1 MSDKGWSSDYYRF
14 RNLEKLTEKLVSS
27 LPHSIDR
34 RIFAPPGL
42 LFETK
47 MKKLKA
53 EKVLGWKRFWETLQ
67 ETNFTGSQSGLVVTK
82 SYLRNCVMVGT
93 PMPEVDLCYNEYLEW
108 NRQRAEVG
116 ESMSLQDVKML
127 NYPLISR
134 SRKFRKT
141 LQASEKQNDGSV
153 SSECSLSEQS
163 RTVEFGSSLR
173 EYFRL
178 RKANADRLD
187 RLEARIRQS
196 SLVLNPCLDKLILA
210 RFLRDM
216 ARKIEIRSMEN
227 SIETVEKLDWGY
239 RIKLE
244 GSERSVSVTKEFQF
258 FEEVRVL
265 CEKVINSSQKK
276 CHFCKKAFPDGQLSF
291 CGVKSSFRTRR
302 HRKQKRNQLKVEN
315 RTLEKGS
322 FEEKS
327 SGLSRSKPSKI
338 RKVNSGH
345 RRKRHRFTP
354 TGQKKPCSRAFC
366 EPCLFKNFESE
377 STSPLCVFCKGK
389 CFCSE
394 CTSLKFVEK
403 ISQAQSEIQ
412 PDFALSSRFEAP
424 FSEALSSHTSRKD
437 PSPSS
442 CERKVEK
449 VASKHRQ
456 YSSLVERMQVLEEIL
471 ASVFVAKQSARNLLK
486 TVKQW

>member
-27 LPHSIDR
+27 LPHSIDP
-34 RIFAPPGL
+34 RIFAPPEL
-42 LFETK
+42 LFEAK

-53 EKVLGWKRFWETLQ
+53 EKVLGWKRFWETLE
-67 ETNFTGSQSGLVVTK
+67 ETNFTGSQSAFAVSK
-82 SYLRNCVMVGT
+82 SFLRNCVMVGT
-93 PMPEVDLCYNEYLEW
+93 SMPEVDLCYNEYLEW

-153 SSECSLSEQS
+153 SSECSLSEQN
-163 RTVEFGSSLR
+163 RTVEFGFSLR

-187 RLEARIRQS
+187 RLEARIRQN
-196 SLVLNPCLDKLILA
+196 SLALNPCLDKLILA

-216 ARKIEIRSMEN
+216 VRKIEIRSMEN
-227 SIETVEKLDWGY
+227 SIENVEKLDWGY

-244 GSERSVSVTKEFQF
+244 GSERLLSVTKEFQF
-258 FEEVRVL
+258 FEEVQVL

-276 CHFCKKAFPDGQLSF
+276 CHFCKKAFPDGKLSF
-291 CGVKSSFRTRR
+291 CGRKSSFKSRR
-302 HRKQKRNQLKVEN
+302 NRKQKRNQLKIDQN
-315 RTLEKGS
+315 TSEKRN
-322 FEEKS
+322 FQKIS
-327 SGLSRSKPSKI
+327 SGLSRSKHSKI
-338 RKVNSGH
+338 RKLNSRH
-345 RRKRHRFTP
+345 RKRRHRFTP
-354 TGQKKPCSRAFC
+354 TGQKKPCNRAFC
-366 EPCLFKNFESE
+366 EPCLFKNFENE

-394 CTSLKFVEK
+394 CTSSKFVEK
-403 ISQAQSEIQ
+403 ISQAQNEIQ
-412 PDFALSSRFEAP
+412 PDFALSSRFKAP
-424 FSEALSSHTSRKD
+424 FSEALTSHTSRKD

-442 CERKVEK
+442 CEKKVEK

-456 YSSLVERMQVLEEIL
+456 YYTIVERMQVLEEIL

-486 TVKQW
+486 TVKKW